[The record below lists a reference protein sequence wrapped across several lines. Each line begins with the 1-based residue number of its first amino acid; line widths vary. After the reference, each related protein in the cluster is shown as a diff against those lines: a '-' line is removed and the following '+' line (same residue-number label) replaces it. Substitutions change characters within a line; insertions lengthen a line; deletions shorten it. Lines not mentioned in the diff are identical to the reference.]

1 MFHTHNLLGLFV
13 LVVTVWSSL
22 DMYAYH
28 DWTQNTNPHSVL
40 GLILLLLSLFA
51 GLSGIATSSM
61 MQFYNGDKPWAS
73 RDKVHNVAKAHRYSS
88 YLVLV
93 VGNGVTSGGIAT
105 YFSKIGYGIWGT
117 FGVCTSVFFL
127 ATIAIHELC
136 LRRYNRREFKLLEG
150 DQLWA
155 VQERIGQR
163 VYTPAE
169 IEESV
174 AQGEPLCI
182 CDNLVLRTDGYE
194 RIHPGGKFTI
204 VKNFGR
210 DIAKFYYGNYSLT
223 NDKLSKPHTHTV
235 QANQILQS
243 MIVGVIYD
251 QHDVVEIPSKIFAK
265 HTLTDNI
272 ATFTFKTLDGK
283 VVRNY
288 KSWY

>member
-28 DWTQNTNPHSVL
+28 DWTQNTNAHSVL
-40 GLILLLLSLFA
+40 GLMLLMLSLFA

-73 RDKVHNVAKAHRYSS
+73 RDKVYNVAKAHRYSS

-155 VQERIGQR
+155 VQERIG
-163 VYTPAE
+163 
-169 IEESV
+169 
-174 AQGEPLCI
+174 
-182 CDNLVLRTDGYE
+182 
-194 RIHPGGKFTI
+194 
-204 VKNFGR
+204 
-210 DIAKFYYGNYSLT
+210 
-223 NDKLSKPHTHTV
+223 
-235 QANQILQS
+235 
-243 MIVGVIYD
+243 
-251 QHDVVEIPSKIFAK
+251 
-265 HTLTDNI
+265 
-272 ATFTFKTLDGK
+272 
-283 VVRNY
+283 
-288 KSWY
+288 